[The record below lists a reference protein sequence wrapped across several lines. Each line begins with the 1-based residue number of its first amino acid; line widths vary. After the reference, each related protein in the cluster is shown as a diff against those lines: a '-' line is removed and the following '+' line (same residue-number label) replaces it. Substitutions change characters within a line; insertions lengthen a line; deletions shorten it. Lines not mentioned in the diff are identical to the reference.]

1 MIVVDASVL
10 VNVLGDDGDDGRRA
24 RDRLAAQSLAAPD
37 LVDLEVAAVFRKFC
51 AAKRFDAQRASQ
63 ALSDLRDLRMDRIP
77 HRELIRRCWELRQN
91 VTIYDAS
98 YIAVAELF
106 GATLVT
112 ADVRLAKVP
121 GAKCKIEVLT

>member
-24 RDRLAAQSLAAPD
+24 RDRLAAHRLAAPE
-37 LVDLEVAAVFRKFC
+37 LIDLEVAAVFRKFC
-51 AAKRFDAQRASQ
+51 AAKRFDAHRATQ
-63 ALSDLRDLRMDRIP
+63 ALHDLCDLRMDRIS
-77 HRELIRRCWELRQN
+77 HRHLIGRCWELRNN

-106 GATLVT
+106 DATLVT
-112 ADVRLAKVP
+112 ADLRLAKVH
-121 GAKCKIEVLT
+121 GAKCKIELLA

>member
-1 MIVVDASVL
+1 MNA
-10 VNVLGDDGDDGRRA
+10 LGDDGDEGRRA
-24 RDRLAAQSLAAPD
+24 RSRLAAQNLAAPE

-51 AAKRFDAQRASQ
+51 AAKRFDNQRARQ

-77 HRELIRRCWELRQN
+77 HRQLIARCWELRDN
-91 VTIYDAS
+91 VTMYDAA

-106 GATLVT
+106 GAVLLTVD
-112 ADVRLAKVP
+112 ARLARVP